1 MDTKKV
7 RKKKAMGVEG
17 VVCIVILS
25 TLIYLLS
32 SKMGGIN
39 MINTIIKTAHDLLLN
54 TVFFIMGVSVI
65 AGAFAGILS
74 EFGVIAIL
82 NKLLSPLMRPLY
94 RLPGA
99 AVLGIL
105 TTYISDNPAILSLS
119 ADKGFTKYF
128 KKYQLPALTNL
139 GTSFGMGFIV
149 STFMI
154 AQSGAMNENL
164 VLPVI
169 IGNLGAFVGSI
180 VSVNL
185 MINSTKKIFNEN
197 GDSLEETSSTSD
209 YLNYREIRDGN
220 VLERLL
226 EALLEG
232 GKNGVQMG
240 MEIIPGVLIICT
252 TVLLLTNGPTA
263 NGYTGGAYEGIALLP
278 YVGEKLQFI
287 LKPLFGFTSAKALA
301 FPITSLGAVGAALG
315 LVPQF
320 IADGAITSREIAVFT
335 AMGMTWSGY
344 LSTHVAM
351 MDSLGYRKLTG
362 KAILSHTIGGIVA
375 GVVANVLYT
384 IFM

>member
-1 MDTKKV
+1 MDIKKA
-7 RKKKAMGVEG
+7 RRKKAMGLEG
-17 VVCIVILS
+17 VVCILILS
-25 TLIYLLS
+25 TLIYLAS
-32 SKMGGIN
+32 SRMGGIN

-82 NKLLSPLMRPLY
+82 NKLLSPLMKPLY

-99 AVLGIL
+99 AALGIL

-154 AQSGAMNENL
+154 AQSGSMNENL
-164 VLPVI
+164 VFPVI
-169 IGNLGAFVGSI
+169 LGNLGAFIGSI

-185 MINSTKKIFNEN
+185 MINFTKKIFNEKKEP
-197 GDSLEETSSTSD
+197 LEEGSMDTD
-209 YLNYREIRDGN
+209 FFEYRDIRDGN
-220 VLERLL
+220 VLVRLL

-240 MEIIPGVLIICT
+240 IEIIPGVLIICT
-252 TVLLLTNGPTA
+252 TVLLLTNGPGA
-263 NGYTGGAYEGIALLP
+263 QGYTGEAYQGIALLP
-278 YVGEKLQFI
+278 YIGEKLQFI
-287 LKPLFGFTSAKALA
+287 LKPLFGFTSSKALA

-315 LVPQF
+315 LVPTF
-320 IADGAITSREIAVFT
+320 INDGAITSREIAVFT

-362 KAILSHTIGGIVA
+362 KAIFSHTIGGIVA
-375 GVVANVLYT
+375 GIVANILYT
-384 IFM
+384 IFI

>member
-1 MDTKKV
+1 MDIKKA
-7 RKKKAMGVEG
+7 RRKKAMGLEG
-17 VVCIVILS
+17 VVCILILS
-25 TLIYLLS
+25 TLIYLAS
-32 SKMGGIN
+32 SRMGGIN

-82 NKLLSPLMRPLY
+82 NKLLSPLMKPLY

-99 AVLGIL
+99 AALGIL

-154 AQSGAMNENL
+154 AQSGSMNENL
-164 VLPVI
+164 VFPVI
-169 IGNLGAFVGSI
+169 LGNLGAFIGSI

-185 MINSTKKIFNEN
+185 MINFTKKIFNEKKEP
-197 GDSLEETSSTSD
+197 LEEGSMDTD
-209 YLNYREIRDGN
+209 FFEYRDIRDGN

-240 MEIIPGVLIICT
+240 IEIIPGVLIICT
-252 TVLLLTNGPTA
+252 TVLLLTNGPGA
-263 NGYTGGAYEGIALLP
+263 QGYTGQAYQGIALLP
-278 YVGEKLQFI
+278 YIGEKLQFI
-287 LKPLFGFTSAKALA
+287 LKPLFGFTSSKALA

-315 LVPQF
+315 LVPTF
-320 IADGAITSREIAVFT
+320 INDGAITSREIAVFT

-362 KAILSHTIGGIVA
+362 KAIFSHTIGGIVA
-375 GVVANVLYT
+375 GIVANILYT
-384 IFM
+384 IFI